1 MLIMSGCKT
10 DEEKEFYIR
19 LCIKENYSKRQLER
33 QLDSGYYERYMLSKE
48 TLLPESVKKL
58 GENSFLHS
66 FMETV
71 FEEMC
76 RYYTLKH
83 GIEGEYGCFL
93 TSVGSWWGVENI
105 ADKDGNIRS
114 QSADIDVVAI
124 SDIDKQ
130 AVIGECKFK
139 NEKINKGIYETL
151 IRRGKLIT
159 SKYKVSKYIFFS
171 LSGYTDW
178 FENLKNE
185 DVLLLIL
192 DSLYEM

>member
-1 MLIMSGCKT
+1 MSGCKT
-10 DEEKEFYIR
+10 DEEREFYIR

-58 GENSFLHS
+58 GENPFLHS

-114 QSADIDVVAI
+114 QSADIDVVVI